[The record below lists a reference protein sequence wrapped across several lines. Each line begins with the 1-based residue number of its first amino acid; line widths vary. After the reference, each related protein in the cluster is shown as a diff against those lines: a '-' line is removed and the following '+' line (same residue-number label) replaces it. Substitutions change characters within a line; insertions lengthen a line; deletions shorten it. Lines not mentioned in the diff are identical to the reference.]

1 VLAVGILLDPVIDGL
16 RGNAAIGTLGMQLL
30 RPACDLLRRPFLRQP
45 DTHGLI
51 QLRIIQLAYEGTL
64 APPPLALLLG
74 LAGVVMLARAI
85 ATQFAAD
92 RRGSTSKS
100 RGDFLLI
107 GPLVTQLRYVIRD
120 YS

>member
-1 VLAVGILLDPVIDGL
+1 MLLL
-16 RGNAAIGTLGMQLL
+16 Q
-30 RPACDLLRRPFLRQP
+30 PACDLLRRPFLRQP